1 DSMGVARAGIAPIQG
16 DESTPLYLVLIA
28 LEYKA
33 EGVIALW
40 CGCPWRD
47 PHVGGGEFNYHL
59 VRSEVHKPH
68 SKTVSKAVSGD
79 PLHQRE
85 GGQSPL
91 TLTGRAVFDDLKEI
105 IEKARLD
112 VLLKALNVDAFEH
125 IYKSKRTCEL

>member
-1 DSMGVARAGIAPIQG
+1 EATS
-16 DESTPLYLVLIA
+16 LYLVLIT
-28 LEYKA
+28 LEYKVNVW
-33 EGVIALW
+33 GVIALW

-47 PHVGGGEFNYHL
+47 PHVGSVELDHHF
-59 VRSEVHKPH
+59 VWSEVDKPH
-68 SKTVSKAVSGD
+68 SKTVFKTVSVD

-85 GGQSPL
+85 GGQSPI
-91 TLTGRAVFDDLKEI
+91 TGRAVFDDLKEI